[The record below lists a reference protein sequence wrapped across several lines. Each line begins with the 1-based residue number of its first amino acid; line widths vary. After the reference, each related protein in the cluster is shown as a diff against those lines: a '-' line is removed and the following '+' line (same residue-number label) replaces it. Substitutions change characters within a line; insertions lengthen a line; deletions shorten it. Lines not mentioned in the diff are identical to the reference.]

1 MEFLGLMTVL
11 SQFFQKVCHW
21 KNAGNLLRIDKVIDM
36 SWRKSFWTQCKYFCI
51 LNIDLYEI
59 YGYFVHFWIC
69 IFTVFSYK
77 RDSTEK
83 LKMSNGGSATDVY
96 LFSSRC
102 IRNNDKPVDYNVLTG
117 RLPVS
122 AGPQHHHQCQQQQQ
136 LLLMHADNN
145 SHICADNGHSA
156 WKDKLWSQYSNGF
169 IIIVKVA

>member
-1 MEFLGLMTVL
+1 
-11 SQFFQKVCHW
+11 
-21 KNAGNLLRIDKVIDM
+21 
-36 SWRKSFWTQCKYFCI
+36 
-51 LNIDLYEI
+51 
-59 YGYFVHFWIC
+59 
-69 IFTVFSYK
+69 
-77 RDSTEK
+77 
-83 LKMSNGGSATDVY
+83 MSNGGSATDVY

-156 WKDKLWSQYSNGF
+156 
-169 IIIVKVA
+169 